1 MTHPPDKPDQGANY
15 GIIGDVKARA
25 VAVGSGARAVSNQS
39 GGSLTRE
46 DFDAALTGLNDQ
58 ISRLSIP
65 ATGLEA
71 LRADLEKLKE
81 LGMREE
87 PGSERAASLLESFI
101 GKLKMV
107 GVLVETVKPLS
118 GPIKAIAAM
127 WGIPLPF

>member
-1 MTHPPDKPDQGANY
+1 MTRDPKKPDRGANY

-25 VAVGSGARAVSNQS
+25 VAVGSGARAVSNQL
-39 GGSLTRE
+39 GGSFARE
-46 DFDAALTGLNDQ
+46 DFDAALKELSDQ

-71 LRADLEKLKE
+71 LRGDLEKLKD
-81 LGMREE
+81 LGMRKE
-87 PGSERAASLLESFI
+87 PAPERAASLLEGFI

-127 WGIPLPF
+127 WGIALPF